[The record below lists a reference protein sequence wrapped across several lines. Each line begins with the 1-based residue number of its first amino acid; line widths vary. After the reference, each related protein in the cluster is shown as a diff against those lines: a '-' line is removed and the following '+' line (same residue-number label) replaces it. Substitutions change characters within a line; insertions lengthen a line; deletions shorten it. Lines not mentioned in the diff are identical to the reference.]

1 MIMNLAL
8 KITSFIEKNSDIK
21 NNDDLER
28 INYSLQTILSET
40 LKIVILI
47 ILFLVLGK
55 INYFLF
61 SMTILFSIRIFSGGY
76 HSDTTLKCLLWSSLF
91 FLITSL
97 IGPLIP
103 KSNILV
109 YYIIALF
116 SITVIFIRSPY
127 PNRNR
132 PIKIQKR
139 RWYYKFIST
148 FFMIFW
154 ITILLF
160 SIKDSTYLNCGFLT
174 ILLQILQLTPKKKG
188 VIL

>member
-1 MIMNLAL
+1 MIINLAL
-8 KITSFIEKNSDIK
+8 KLTSFIEKNSDIK
-21 NNDDLER
+21 NSDDLKS
-28 INYSLQTILSET
+28 INYSLQAILSET

-76 HSDTTLKCLLWSSLF
+76 HSNTALKCLLLSSLF

-103 KSNILV
+103 KLNILV
-109 YYIIALF
+109 YYVIALF
-116 SITVIFIRSPY
+116 SIIVTFIRSPY
-127 PNRNR
+127 PNKNR
-132 PIKIQKR
+132 SIKIEKR
-139 RWYYKFIST
+139 RWNYKLIST
-148 FFMIFW
+148 FFMISW

-160 SIKDSTYLNCGFLT
+160 FINNSTYLNCGFLT

-188 VIL
+188 VLL

>member
-8 KITSFIEKNSDIK
+8 KLTSFIEKNSDIK

-28 INYSLQTILSET
+28 INYSIQTILSET
-40 LKIVILI
+40 FKIVILI

-61 SMTILFSIRIFSGGY
+61 SMAILFSIRIFSGGC
-76 HSDTTLKCLLWSSLF
+76 HSNTTIKCLLWSSLF

-97 IGPLIP
+97 IGPFIP
-103 KSNILV
+103 KLNILV
-109 YYIIALF
+109 YYTAALF
-116 SITVIFIRSPY
+116 SITVIFIKSPC
-127 PNRNR
+127 PNKNR

-154 ITILLF
+154 LIILF
-160 SIKDSTYLNCGFLT
+160 FFIKNSTYLNCGFLT
-174 ILLQILQLTPKKKG
+174 ILLQILQLIPKKKE
-188 VIL
+188 VLL